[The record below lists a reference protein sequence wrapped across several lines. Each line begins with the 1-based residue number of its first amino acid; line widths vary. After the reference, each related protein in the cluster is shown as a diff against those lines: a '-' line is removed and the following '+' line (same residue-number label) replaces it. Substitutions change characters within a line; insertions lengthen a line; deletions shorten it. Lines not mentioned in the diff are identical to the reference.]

1 MSHDHFNLNDYRER
15 MNHTI
20 EALEKE
26 FSGIRAGRAHPS
38 ILDSIRVNA
47 YESMTPL
54 SQMAT
59 VHTPEPRMLSI
70 QVWDKGLVKNV
81 EKAILESDL
90 GLNPMSEGQVIRIN
104 MPSLSEERRK
114 ELIKIASKAA
124 ETGRVSIRNI
134 RRDGMDYLKKL
145 EKDGH
150 FSEDDHH
157 HKSHELQVL
166 TDEYIKKIDT
176 HFESKEKDILQ
187 V

>member
-1 MSHDHFNLNDYRER
+1 MHDHFKLADYKER

-20 EALEKE
+20 EALERE
-26 FSGIRAGRAHPS
+26 FGGIRAGRAHPS

-59 VHTPEPRMLSI
+59 IHAPEPRMLSI

-104 MPSLSEERRK
+104 MPNLSEERRK

-124 ETGRVSIRNI
+124 ETARVSIRNI

-157 HKSHELQVL
+157 HKSHELQTL

-176 HFESKEKDILQ
+176 HFEAKEKDILQ

>member
-1 MSHDHFNLNDYRER
+1 MHDDFNPSTYKEKMSHTL
-15 MNHTI
+15 

-38 ILDSIRVNA
+38 ILDSVRVNA
-47 YESMTPL
+47 YGSMTPL

-59 VHTPEPRMLSI
+59 IHAPEPRLLSI

-90 GLNPMSEGQVIRIN
+90 GLNPMSEGQVIRIH

-114 ELIKIASKAA
+114 ELIKIAAKAA
-124 ETGRVSIRNI
+124 ETARVSIRNI
-134 RRDGMDYLKKL
+134 RRDGMDVLKKL
-145 EKDGH
+145 EKEGH
-150 FSEDDHH
+150 FSEDDHR

-166 TDEYIKKIDT
+166 TDEHIKKIDE
-176 HFESKEKDILQ
+176 HFETKEKDILQ
-187 V
+187 I